1 MFLVALCSGYSCSG
15 NTQIPAGEE
24 RINGARRHDKMQH
37 AQQCLRLHVVR
48 MLLWPGWSRNAKRPD
63 GSVRQHFKII
73 LLSNLSCVWIS
84 NDTLNENELYLGIL
98 WVIYIYFSAG
108 CSGVLPF
115 ESGTGA
121 CSLFP
126 ASTCFCILDESALP
140 QMGQKEGMVAKS
152 IRLNVSSCSFKITLK
167 IPHPHSNRH
176 LLLFP
181 PRRKTSKPHKQ
192 SDC

>member
-1 MFLVALCSGYSCSG
+1 MSLVALCSGYSCSG

-98 WVIYIYFSAG
+98 WVIYIYIFQRAIVVFCPSNQG
-108 CSGVLPF
+108 RVRVHYFPRPHVSVFLTSQLYHKWDRRREWWPNPSG
-115 ESGTGA
+115 
-121 CSLFP
+121 
-126 ASTCFCILDESALP
+126 
-140 QMGQKEGMVAKS
+140 
-152 IRLNVSSCSFKITLK
+152 
-167 IPHPHSNRH
+167 
-176 LLLFP
+176 
-181 PRRKTSKPHKQ
+181 
-192 SDC
+192 